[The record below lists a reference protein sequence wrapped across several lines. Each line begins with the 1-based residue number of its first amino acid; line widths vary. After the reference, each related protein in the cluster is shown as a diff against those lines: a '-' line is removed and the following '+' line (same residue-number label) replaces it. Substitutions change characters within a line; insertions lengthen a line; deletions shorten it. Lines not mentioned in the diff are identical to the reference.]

1 MELGLVLSI
10 LKEGLKLSNTIIDRK
25 YLDRVIDLEKEF
37 YEELAR
43 PDDERS
49 DLALDNI
56 MLELKTIAAIFA
68 KYNPKK

>member
-37 YEELAR
+37 YEELSR

-68 KYNPKK
+68 KYNPRK

>member
-37 YEELAR
+37 YEELSR

>member
-1 MELGLVLSI
+1 MEIGLVLSI

-37 YEELAR
+37 YEELSR

>member
-1 MELGLVLSI
+1 MELGLVISV

-37 YEELAR
+37 YEELAK

-56 MLELKTIAAIFA
+56 MLELRTIAAIFA

>member
-37 YEELAR
+37 YEELAK

>member
-1 MELGLVLSI
+1 MELGLVLSV

-37 YEELAR
+37 YEELAK

-56 MLELKTIAAIFA
+56 MLELRTIAAIFS

>member
-1 MELGLVLSI
+1 MELGLVLSV

-56 MLELKTIAAIFA
+56 MLELRTIAAIFA

>member
-37 YEELAR
+37 YEELAK

-56 MLELKTIAAIFA
+56 MLELRTIAAIFA

>member
-1 MELGLVLSI
+1 MELGLVLSV

-37 YEELAR
+37 YEELAK
-43 PDDERS
+43 PDEERS

-56 MLELKTIAAIFA
+56 MLELRTIAAIFA
-68 KYNPKK
+68 KYNHKK

>member
-1 MELGLVLSI
+1 MELGLVLSV

-37 YEELAR
+37 YEELSK

-56 MLELKTIAAIFA
+56 MLELRTIAAIFA

>member
-37 YEELAR
+37 YEELSR
-43 PDDERS
+43 PGDERS

-68 KYNPKK
+68 KYNPRK

>member
-37 YEELAR
+37 YEELSK

>member
-10 LKEGLKLSNTIIDRK
+10 LKEGLRLSNTIIDRK

-37 YEELAR
+37 YEELSK

-56 MLELKTIAAIFA
+56 MLELRTIAAIFA

>member
-1 MELGLVLSI
+1 MELGLVLSV

-37 YEELAR
+37 YEELAK

-56 MLELKTIAAIFA
+56 MLELRTIAAIFA

>member
-37 YEELAR
+37 YEELAK

-68 KYNPKK
+68 KYNPRK

>member
-1 MELGLVLSI
+1 MELGLVLSV

-49 DLALDNI
+49 DLSLDNI
-56 MLELKTIAAIFA
+56 MLELRTIAAIFA